1 MITDSIS
8 APIRCIHRQIGEADV
23 YFVANQQRT
32 SKELI
37 CNFRVKGKIPEFWN
51 PISGERTRAMVYQTN
66 EETISVPVQ
75 LEAYGSVFV
84 VFRSDL
90 PEQKAI
96 RSIHKDGKWLID
108 ASAIS
113 TEEWKQAAYPD
124 IRDNFSIS
132 L

>member
-1 MITDSIS
+1 M
-8 APIRCIHRQIGEADV
+8 
-23 YFVANQQRT
+23 
-32 SKELI
+32 
-37 CNFRVKGKIPEFWN
+37 KGKIPEFWN

-96 RSIHKDGKWLID
+96 RSIHKDGKCLID

-132 L
+132 LWVKPEQMPC